1 MANSVKLSNGDF
13 IDTSGIYDSAKG
25 KTQAE
30 INDSYHRAHTANIPA
45 DSWTIDEQGYYSS
58 TVTLAEIS
66 DTDTLEVFCN
76 TESVDAASIQDY
88 LKSYNFIISCD
99 SLAGKV
105 KFKAYDQP
113 TVNLTVD
120 VFAGV
125 SRKETSE
132 VLYKRDLANNLT
144 TTDSGY
150 ALDARMGKE
159 LKDQIDTIS
168 DSLFEVAHTWTEQ
181 VS

>member
-1 MANSVKLSNGDF
+1 M
-13 IDTSGIYDSAKG
+13 
-25 KTQAE
+25 
-30 INDSYHRAHTANIPA
+30 
-45 DSWTIDEQGYYSS
+45 
-58 TVTLAEIS
+58 
-66 DTDTLEVFCN
+66 
-76 TESVDAASIQDY
+76 
-88 LKSYNFIISCD
+88 
-99 SLAGKV
+99 
-105 KFKAYDQP
+105 
-113 TVNLTVD
+113 D

-168 DSLFEVAHTWTEQ
+168 DSLFEVAHTWTE
-181 VS
+181 